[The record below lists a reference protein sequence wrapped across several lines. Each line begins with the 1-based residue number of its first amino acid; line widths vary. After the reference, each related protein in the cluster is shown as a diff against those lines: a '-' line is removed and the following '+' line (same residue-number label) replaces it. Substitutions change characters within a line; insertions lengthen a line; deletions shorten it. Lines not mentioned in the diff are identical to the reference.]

1 MGQVSDSVAVGRGR
15 RNSQKLIWLTTNMIM
30 AYALL
35 LIIEDAI
42 SSTYKEA
49 EISYKSEMW
58 KEAMLEEMRILFI
71 RKTLGNCQ
79 NC

>member
-1 MGQVSDSVAVGRGR
+1 MIVAC
-15 RNSQKLIWLTTNMIM
+15 
-30 AYALL
+30 ALS
-35 LIIEDAI
+35 LIIENAI

-49 EISYKSEMW
+49 EISYESEMW

-79 NC
+79 NCLRERPLAANRYIQRKGRIPRWSYY

>member
-1 MGQVSDSVAVGRGR
+1 
-15 RNSQKLIWLTTNMIM
+15 MIM

-49 EISYKSEMW
+49 EISYESEMW
-58 KEAMLEEMRILFI
+58 KEAMLEEMNSFHKEDTWKLSELLKGKVIGC
-71 RKTLGNCQ
+71 K
-79 NC
+79 